1 MTSIAL
7 CIAAFVFS
15 YVAGRRSLVV
25 CLITVF
31 TVGYFYGILRAN
43 LPETFSHFIFD
54 AAVLGL
60 YYTQLFRRSG
70 EAEQRRGLQAVRLWV
85 GILMIW
91 PLLLFLVPMQDYGVQ
106 VVGLRG
112 NIFLLPFILLGTRL
126 KDEEVY
132 QLALALGVLN
142 LVAFAF
148 AGAEYF
154 LGVERFFP
162 QNQVTELIYKS
173 VVDENYA
180 NPDRLTALRIPS
192 IFTSAHAFGGT
203 MAFTLSL
210 LVGAWV
216 QQQERPRWHK
226 HILILAMVASI
237 LAVFMAAARSPAIIL
252 AITLVVVLFSR
263 RLKGHAWVLW
273 LVMLL
278 GVGWIVSNEERLQR
292 FMTLGDVDFVSER
305 ISWSVND
312 SFFDIVTEYPMG
324 NGLGGGGT
332 SMPYFLS
339 SEVVPPTSYMENE
352 YARIVLEQGVI
363 GLCLWAAF
371 IAWLLTRRV
380 ADRSE
385 DWYLGRLLI
394 WINCA
399 AIFATGMI
407 GKGMFTSIP
416 GTALLLLCIGW
427 VAVRQRHPQ
436 TAAPLARPRG
446 EVEGRLPDRQYV

>member
-1 MTSIAL
+1 MISIAL

-15 YVAGRRSLVV
+15 YVAGRRSLVAG
-25 CLITVF
+25 LITVF

-60 YYTQLFRRSG
+60 YYTQLFNRSG
-70 EAEQRRGLQAVRLWV
+70 AAERRDLQALRLWV
-85 GILMIW
+85 AILTVW
-91 PLLLFLVPMQDYGVQ
+91 PVILFFFPMQDYAVQ
-106 VVGLRG
+106 LVGLRG
-112 NIFLLPFILLGTRL
+112 NVFLLAFILLGARL
-126 KDEEVY
+126 KGEEAY

-173 VVDENYA
+173 VVDENFT
-180 NPDRLTALRIPS
+180 NPDRITALRIPS
-192 IFTSAHAFGGT
+192 VFTSAHAFGGT

-210 LVGAWV
+210 LVGAWA
-216 QQQERPRWHK
+216 QKRERPRWQTHL
-226 HILILAMVASI
+226 LILAMVTSI
-237 LAVFMAAARSPAIIL
+237 LAVFMAAARSPVITL
-252 AITLVVVLFSR
+252 AITLCVVILSR
-263 RLKGHAWVLW
+263 RLKARAWVLG
-273 LVMLL
+273 LVMLV
-278 GVGWIVSNEERLQR
+278 GVGWVVSSEERLQR
-292 FMTLGDVDFVSER
+292 FMTLKDVDFVSER
-305 ISWSVND
+305 ISWSVNE
-312 SFFDIVTEYPMG
+312 SFLDILVEYPMG

-339 SEVVPPTSYMENE
+339 SDVIPPTSYMENE

-363 GLCLWAAF
+363 GLCLWVAF

-380 ADRSE
+380 GDRE
-385 DWYLGRLLI
+385 DEWYLGRLLI
-394 WINCA
+394 WINCL

-416 GTALLLLCIGW
+416 GTALLLLCVGW
-427 VAVRQRHPQ
+427 VAVRLRRPEAEALPARQRD
-436 TAAPLARPRG
+436 
-446 EVEGRLPDRQYV
+446 EVEGRIPARQYV